1 MLKLEN
7 VSVFVTIVSVGS
19 ISEAARR
26 VGLPRS
32 VVSERLLDLERE
44 LGTRLL
50 QRTTRKLS
58 ITADGAAFLTRARK
72 ILAEADAAVAEVS
85 ERQGKLTGPLRLS
98 GPVTFGT
105 LHLAPALCSFLA
117 AHPGIDLLLDLDDR
131 FVDIAADG
139 YDAVVRHGP
148 IVDQR
153 VVVKRLARS
162 QRCLVAAPAYLQAVG
177 APQTVAE
184 LSRHRGILYSH
195 RETDWR
201 FQLQDRTHVIRPER
215 ALRFNNG
222 LLMRDAALAGLGV
235 ALLPRFAI
243 HRELAAGS
251 LLELPLA
258 PGWEAEGAEIYLA
271 YPSEGPTS
279 AKLRALVE
287 HLRQCLGTPP
297 YWEA

>member
-7 VSVFVTIVSVGS
+7 VSVFVTIVAVGS
-19 ISEAARR
+19 LSEAARR

-32 VVSERLLDLERE
+32 VVSERLLELERA

-58 ITADGAAFLTRARK
+58 ITADGAAFLPRARK

-85 ERQGKLTGPLRLS
+85 ERQGKLAGPLRLS

-105 LHLAPALCSFLA
+105 LHLAPALCSFLT
-117 AHPGIDLLLDLDDR
+117 AHPAIDLLLDLDDR

-153 VVVKRLARS
+153 VVVKRLAHSR
-162 QRCLVAAPAYLQAVG
+162 RCVVAAPAYLQAVG
-177 APQTVAE
+177 TPRSIAE
-184 LSRHRGILYSH
+184 LSQHRGILYSH

-201 FQLQDRTHVIRPER
+201 FRLQDQTHVIRPER

-222 LLMRDAALAGLGV
+222 LLMREAALAGLGV

-251 LLELPLA
+251 LIELDMS
-258 PGWEAEGAEIYLA
+258 PGCEAEGAEIYLA
-271 YPSEGPTS
+271 YPSEGPAS
-279 AKLRALVE
+279 VKLRALVE